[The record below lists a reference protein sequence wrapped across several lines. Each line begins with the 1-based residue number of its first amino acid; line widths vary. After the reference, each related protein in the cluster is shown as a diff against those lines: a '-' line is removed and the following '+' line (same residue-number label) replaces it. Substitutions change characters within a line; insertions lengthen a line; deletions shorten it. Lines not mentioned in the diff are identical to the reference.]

1 MDNKG
6 SDGNEK
12 VEKKEVAKGE
22 KPKNSTVTQARKP
35 VEKDE
40 LLSQMQHFF
49 QTNIIFLED
58 QLKDHLKEME
68 RRLTKAERTSQV
80 LLRTNLAAIR
90 ERHATCTDETG
101 TRR

>member
-12 VEKKEVAKGE
+12 VEKEEVAKGE
-22 KPKNSTVTQARKP
+22 KPNSTMTQTRKP
-35 VEKDE
+35 VENDE
-40 LLSQMQHFF
+40 LVSQMQHFF

-68 RRLTKAERTSQV
+68 RRLTI
-80 LLRTNLAAIR
+80 L
-90 ERHATCTDETG
+90 
-101 TRR
+101 